1 METTEIK
8 IINSFLA
15 FGSIR
20 TKLSKKEKRLQ
31 EKKMQKYRPLEIKKE
46 QSLVDN

>member
-20 TKLSKKEKRLQ
+20 TKLSKKEKKITR
-31 EKKMQKYRPLEIKKE
+31 EKNAKVQTAR
-46 QSLVDN
+46 D

>member
-20 TKLSKKEKRLQ
+20 TKLSKKEKRLR
-31 EKKMQKYRPLEIKKE
+31 EKNAKVQTAR
-46 QSLVDN
+46 D